1 MAVVSFK
8 DSDGVERWADDHSKA
23 YEKHLKS
30 VAREGSVP
38 AESEVKEPAKAE
50 QPQANPAPRVLDVKP
65 EAKKV

>member
-30 VAREGSVP
+30 VAREDSVAP
-38 AESEVKEPAKAE
+38 EPEVKEPVKAD
-50 QPQANPAPRVLDVKP
+50 QPQANPAPRVIDVKP
-65 EAKKV
+65 EAKKA